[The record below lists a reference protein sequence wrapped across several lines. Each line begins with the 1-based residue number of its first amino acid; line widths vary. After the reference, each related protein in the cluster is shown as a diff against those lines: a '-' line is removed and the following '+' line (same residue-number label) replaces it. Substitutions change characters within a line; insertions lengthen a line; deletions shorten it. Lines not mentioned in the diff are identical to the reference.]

1 MKILKKLLV
10 MMGLAALPATMSAQD
25 ENFYIFLCI
34 GQSNMVG
41 QGEISDAD
49 LQVSDRFLSLS
60 AVNGKDRKRGQWRK
74 AVPPL
79 CREDTKLSLVDYFGR
94 TMLDNLP
101 KNARVGV
108 IHIAVD
114 GCGIDLFDKDAY
126 RSYIAGVTEDWKK
139 REIAAYDNNP
149 YGLLI
154 QLAEQA
160 MDEGEIRGIL
170 IHQGETDAY
179 DARWLQKVRKIYN
192 DIIRDL
198 DLERNKVSLLVGEV
212 VGEDQNGVCAR
223 ANQTINQI
231 TRGFQEAY
239 VISSKGAPAAADR
252 LHFNADGCRVMG
264 QRYGNKMVQA
274 MGFELSEHKS
284 YSTTIV
290 PQGPTMD
297 VNAATDDKGMLFA
310 QATEPLKKVEIV
322 SYSGQVL
329 KTIECNGKKTVNINT
344 NEFPEESSLVFL
356 FTGEN
361 GDTVSFEMQRQ
372 Q

>member
-1 MKILKKLLV
+1 MKILKKLFV
-10 MMGLAALPATMSAQD
+10 TMALMAIPATMSAQD

-49 LQVSDRFLSLS
+49 RQVSDRFLSLS
-60 AVNGKDRKRGQWRK
+60 AVDGKDRKRGQWRK

-79 CREDTKLSLVDYFGR
+79 CRQDTKLSLVDYFGR
-94 TMLDNLP
+94 TLLDNLP
-101 KNARVGV
+101 AKARVGV

-126 RSYIAGVTEDWKK
+126 RNYIAGVTEDWKK

-160 MDEGEIRGIL
+160 MDEGDIRGIL
-170 IHQGETDAY
+170 LHQGETDAY
-179 DARWLQKVRKIYN
+179 DVRWLQKVRKIYN

-198 DLERNKVSLLVGEV
+198 DLDRTRVPLVVGEV

-223 ANQTINQI
+223 ANQTIRQI
-231 TRGFQEAY
+231 TRGFQEAS
-239 VISSKGAPAAADR
+239 VVSSAGAPAAADR
-252 LHFNADGCRVMG
+252 LHFNADGCRLMG
-264 QRYGNKMVQA
+264 QRYGIKMLQA
-274 MGFELSEHKS
+274 LGYEVSEHKS
-284 YSTTIV
+284 YITAPV
-290 PQGPTMD
+290 DAGPTID
-297 VNAATDDKGMLFA
+297 VNGGMDDKGMLFA
-310 QATEPLKKVEIV
+310 TATSPLKTVDIV

-329 KTIECNGKKTVNINT
+329 RTIDCNGKVSVTINT
-344 NEFPEESSLVFL
+344 NEFPEEQKLVFL
-356 FTGEN
+356 FTGQN
-361 GDTVSFEMQRQ
+361 GATVSLEMERQ
-372 Q
+372 